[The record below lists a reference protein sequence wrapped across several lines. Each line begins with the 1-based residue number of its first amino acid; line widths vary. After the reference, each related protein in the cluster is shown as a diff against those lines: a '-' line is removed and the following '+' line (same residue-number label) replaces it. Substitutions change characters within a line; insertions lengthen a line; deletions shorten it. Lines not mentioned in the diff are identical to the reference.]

1 MPTIGLTASSQL
13 KSANATTEIAYHSG
27 KENRGTLKHKN
38 EDIDP
43 TRSHLNVGFDVL
55 SREELLETH
64 YREKIDNHNKHNR
77 GPSRRWDTMEDFL
90 KTFEGKKV
98 KFAGKETDNERWA
111 TMTQITYVGNKET
124 MGFRTDENELVGEV
138 WDHLMHAGVSEE
150 EIRKAY
156 VEGYKEYVQKHNE
169 KFPTLP
175 IYRSDIHFDE
185 TTPHGHDAIVVM
197 GHTES
202 GKPSDSLN
210 NALGEHYGYADS
222 MDGKKRNLERYRT
235 DNDSI
240 ASVCISRK
248 LKEVAVAHNVDMT
261 FTYERTGQTFSMDMH
276 NYKLRMEEF
285 DKRQKE
291 LDEEKKLVNKRLAEQ
306 NEKLRERYKQ
316 GFADAVKTMR
326 DIARH
331 YNDEGTKKMEWNVF
345 TKPSVD
351 SLYEY
356 MYTPNTENDGTPL
369 TVKERFQKGLG
380 VVRERNKREAE
391 EEAKRKEQERVA
403 NELAAK
409 QAKLKEK
416 AKPVITR
423 RTADNDGP
431 EM

>member
-27 KENRGTLKHKN
+27 KENRGKLKHKN

-111 TMTQITYVGNKET
+111 TMSQITYVGNKET
-124 MGFRTDENELVGEV
+124 MGFRTDRTGKDAVVGEV

-150 EIRKAY
+150 EIRNAY

-210 NALGEHYGYADS
+210 NALGEHYGYANS
-222 MDGKKRNLERYRT
+222 MDGKKRNLEQYRL

-240 ASVCISRK
+240 ATLCISRK
-248 LKEVAVAHNVDMT
+248 LKEVAVAYNVDIS
-261 FTYERTGQTFSMDMH
+261 FKAERTGQTFSMDMH
-276 NYKLRMEEF
+276 NYKLRMDEF

-291 LDEEKKLVNKRLAEQ
+291 LDEEKEIIDKRLKEQ
-306 NEKLRERYKQ
+306 NEKLRERYEQ

-326 DIARH
+326 EIADGYH
-331 YNDEGTKKMEWNVF
+331 AEEGKRNWNVF
-345 TKPSVD
+345 TGASVAQ
-351 SLYEY
+351 LLEY
-356 MYTPNTENDGTPL
+356 TVTPNSDAKGNERSIKERVIVANKA
-369 TVKERFQKGLG
+369 VKER
-380 VVRERNKREAE
+380 EAA

-409 QAKLKEK
+409 QAELKGK
-416 AKPVITR
+416 TKPVITR

-431 EM
+431 EL